1 MGCMLGIAMGYSRFH
16 RGTVR
21 WLTLFYMLLL
31 LPLQWTWV
39 IDQQASLEEQLASV
53 NGRLLF
59 SLGNFFMRRS
69 IEDPF
74 FFVALMSVAF
84 WVLSSWAGF
93 TLARNQNYL
102 GAVLPSTLGL
112 LIIQNYDNAV
122 TGRLWFIALFA
133 FVALLLLGRLN
144 YLQRMRSWQARRV
157 FLSPDSQV
165 DLTSSMAI
173 AAGVIILVSWSVPA
187 SISSLNSAVERW
199 DRMTKPWRE
208 FTQELDTAFDA
219 LEVNGRREVG

>member
-1 MGCMLGIAMGYSRFH
+1 MGACIGIAMGYSRFQ

-21 WLTLFYMLLL
+21 WLTFLYMLLL

-53 NGRLLF
+53 SGRLLF

-74 FFVALMSVAF
+74 FFVAIMSVAF
-84 WVLSSWAGF
+84 WVISSWAGF
-93 TLARNQNYL
+93 ALVRNQNYL
-102 GAVLPSTLGL
+102 GAVLPSTIGL

-144 YLQRMRSWQARRV
+144 YLQHMQI
-157 FLSPDSQV
+157 
-165 DLTSSMAI
+165 MAG
-173 AAGVIILVSWSVPA
+173 AACIP
-187 SISSLNSAVERW
+187 
-199 DRMTKPWRE
+199 
-208 FTQELDTAFDA
+208 FT
-219 LEVNGRREVG
+219 R